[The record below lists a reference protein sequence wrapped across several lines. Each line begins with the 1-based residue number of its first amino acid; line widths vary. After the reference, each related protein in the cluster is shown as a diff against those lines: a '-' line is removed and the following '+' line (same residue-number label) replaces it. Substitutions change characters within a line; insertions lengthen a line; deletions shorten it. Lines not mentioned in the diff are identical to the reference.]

1 MKMICLI
8 RIRGQIGIERSAKET
23 MHRLRIRKKYSCV
36 VIKNPTPVEMG
47 MIAKIKNFIA
57 WGEITEAD
65 YKKLVDARGIKVE
78 GKLKPFFRLHPP
90 RGGAETRLHYP
101 KGILGDNGKDIIK
114 LLERML

>member
-1 MKMICLI
+1 MICLI
-8 RIRGQIGIERSAKET
+8 RIKGQIGIERGAKET
-23 MHRLRIRKKYSCV
+23 LDRLRIRKKYACV

-57 WGEITEAD
+57 WGEISEAD
-65 YKKLVDARGIKVE
+65 YKKLVDARGKKDVE

-90 RGGAETRLHYP
+90 RGGANTKLHYP
-101 KGILGDNGKDIIK
+101 KGILGDNGKDIAK